1 MSKRMHL
8 SAAILL
14 ALCVGLLVG
23 AAWAT
28 DSWDPTAET
37 IPSALVWDQ
46 TAAVSVDAEN
56 NGSLTPPPPATW
68 DTTYSIESVE
78 GSGAGASQID
88 RWGVTSV
95 PVAGPVPPTDP
106 DLAGMY
112 TWDFTITAPPIA
124 TLAYTLPIGPTSVA
138 TAAALDCNWMFAKS
152 SVLFTDLP
160 TVENPITVTRFPD
173 IAPGAAGAWAATQVQ
188 ECAGRV
194 PMIVGGYG
202 DGTYRPS
209 LTVTRDQM
217 AVFMQRAMEL
227 LLASND
233 GHFVDVPIG
242 YWAGDQ
248 IQSCVDA
255 GIVGGFDPT
264 HYGPTMVVNRD
275 AMAVFVARGM
285 AGGESN
291 VPAGPGTATFSD
303 VPVGYWAYDHVEYA
317 VAHSVVGGYGDGTYR
332 PTLSVTRD
340 QMAVFVYR
348 AAIQPSGAVVVLAGP
363 GITGVDLGSA
373 GYDGWST
380 ASIGEAAGPGTAY
393 VAFDAVKA
401 PSADIDVTFELRD
414 ATTPTTPATGDYLYS
429 TSVLASDLAIK
440 KASAAL
446 DGNPYIYAPWPI
458 PAGLTPGDYLL
469 VTTVNGV
476 ELSRKPAFEIG
487 TPPDPPTAEE
497 VVLHPTSVS
506 TRNGT
511 LTSGVVANL
520 AADDG
525 SYMVWTAGATGLVGE
540 RYVFATT
547 LTPADILKVKVE
559 ITFKGS
565 DPDVVPISLMT
576 SGATGGT
583 RYCDTADTIPLADT
597 TFAWE
602 SANTSKI
609 ADMLQAAGTFDVIF
623 CSCDDTPGYT
633 FDLSVDEVKVTFT
646 LK

>member
-1 MSKRMHL
+1 
-8 SAAILL
+8 
-14 ALCVGLLVG
+14 
-23 AAWAT
+23 
-28 DSWDPTAET
+28 
-37 IPSALVWDQ
+37 
-46 TAAVSVDAEN
+46 
-56 NGSLTPPPPATW
+56 
-68 DTTYSIESVE
+68 
-78 GSGAGASQID
+78 
-88 RWGVTSV
+88 
-95 PVAGPVPPTDP
+95 
-106 DLAGMY
+106 
-112 TWDFTITAPPIA
+112 
-124 TLAYTLPIGPTSVA
+124 
-138 TAAALDCNWMFAKS
+138 
-152 SVLFTDLP
+152 
-160 TVENPITVTRFPD
+160 
-173 IAPGAAGAWAATQVQ
+173 
-188 ECAGRV
+188 
-194 PMIVGGYG
+194 
-202 DGTYRPS
+202 
-209 LTVTRDQM
+209 
-217 AVFMQRAMEL
+217 
-227 LLASND
+227 
-233 GHFVDVPIG
+233 
-242 YWAGDQ
+242 
-248 IQSCVDA
+248 
-255 GIVGGFDPT
+255 
-264 HYGPTMVVNRD
+264 
-275 AMAVFVARGM
+275 MAVFVARGM
-285 AGGESN
+285 AGGDSN
-291 VPAGPGTATFSD
+291 VPSGPSTATFPD
-303 VPVGYWAYDHVEYA
+303 VPVSPVEHWAYKYVEYA
-317 VAHSVVGGYGDGTYR
+317 VDNNVVGGYGDGTYR
-332 PTLSVTRD
+332 PGNPVTRD

-373 GYDGWST
+373 GYEGWST

-401 PSADIDVTFELRD
+401 PSADIGVTFELRN
-414 ATTPTTPATGDYLYS
+414 AATPTTPATGDY
-429 TSVLASDLAIK
+429 TSGLVTILAADVDTART
-440 KASAAL
+440 AAETS
-446 DGNPYIYAPWPI
+446 GNPYLYLGWDI
-458 PAGLTPGDYLL
+458 PAGLEEGDYIL
-469 VTTVNGV
+469 VVTVNGV

-540 RYVFATT
+540 RYMFATT

-576 SGATGGT
+576 SGATFFT

-646 LK
+646 LR